1 MTEQKKENQQDE
13 VKLWINKIDVAQ
25 KNYHEYHKLIN
36 DIRKYYRNE
45 INKDK
50 QNVFWSSIETL
61 KPFLYFKQP
70 KPYIERREK
79 STNKIHNMACKMLE
93 KALIWDLEQ
102 FDFDSVIK
110 YARNDFL
117 LSGCGM
123 VIERYKPFF
132 GIIEDNEKKQIE
144 IKINEQVNTE
154 YLDPVNFIADSE
166 KVGIWE
172 DCTWFAIRQYLTFD
186 EAISAFGTEFHH
198 TLYNNSFEGTKSV
211 EIFEIW
217 DKKSQ
222 RVLYLSK
229 SCPHKFLK
237 VVERFS
243 ASDNFYPMPKPLLA
257 STTNDS
263 LIPVPDYVQIK
274 PLLDEL
280 DGVTLRMQK
289 TMKALKVSG
298 CYDNSFPELAS
309 ILNKE
314 VTLVSVSDFERL
326 KSAGGIKNIVEFMP
340 IEQYI
345 LALQSLA
352 QRRQDI
358 VNAIYEITGVS
369 DIMRGSSNGDD
380 TATAINKKTAFGTL
394 RNQDR
399 QNDMQ
404 RFIAEL
410 FKIKAEYICEY
421 FASEKLLSFLSQ
433 EEQFLPEAVAAV
445 ELLRKEHLRG
455 MIMGIESD
463 GIFAESER
471 NKQNIEAITT
481 IHNIINQAFDIV
493 SKQPALLNLYRQM
506 INSVVSNLANARQY
520 ESVLNNCFDKI
531 SEELNTPDKEVITP
545 QPNLQAEAIEVQK
558 QRNILDYQI
567 KKEQNEIKKAE
578 LLLKKQSEE
587 AKNILDAKK
596 VEIQASEQN

>member
-1 MTEQKKENQQDE
+1 MTKQIIKNSKDDVQS
-13 VKLWINKIDVAQ
+13 WFSKIEKAE
-25 KNYHEYHKLIN
+25 KNYHEYHKIIE

-45 INKDK
+45 TNKDK

-79 STNKIHNMACKMLE
+79 SANKVHNMACKILE
-93 KALIWDLEQ
+93 KAIRWDLEQ

-123 VIERYKPFF
+123 VIEHYKPFF
-132 GIIEDNEKKQIE
+132 GIIKDDNNNEIE

-154 YLDPVNFIADSE
+154 YLDPINFIADSE

-172 DCTWFAIRQYLTFD
+172 DCSWFAIKQYLTLD
-186 EAISAFGTEFHH
+186 EAVNFFGSEFYDI
-198 TLYNNSFEGTKSV
+198 LSQNSSDGTKSIEV
-211 EIFEIW
+211 FEIW
-217 DKKSQ
+217 DKTSKK
-222 RVLYLSK
+222 VLYLSK
-229 SCPHKFLK
+229 SCPDSFLK
-237 VVERFS
+237 VIEKFS
-243 ASDNFYPMPKPLLA
+243 LPDNFYPLPKPLFA
-257 STTNDS
+257 GTTNDS
-263 LIPVPDYVQIK
+263 LIPVPDYLQMK

-280 DGVTLRMQK
+280 DGVTSRMQK

-314 VTLVSVSDFERL
+314 VTLVSISDFDRL
-326 KSAGGIKNIVEFMP
+326 KSSGGIKNIVEFMP

-358 VNAIYEITGVS
+358 INAIYEITGVS
-369 DIMRGSSNGDD
+369 DIMRGSSNIIE
-380 TATAINKKTAFGTL
+380 TATAVNKKTAFGTL

-404 RFIAEL
+404 RFIADI

-421 FASEKLLSFLSQ
+421 FDDEKLLSFLSP
-433 EEQFLPEAVAAV
+433 EEQYTPEAQAAV
-445 ELLRKEHLRG
+445 NLLRKEHLRG

-471 NKQNIEAITT
+471 NKQNLEVITT
-481 IHNIINQAFDIV
+481 IHGIISQAFDIV
-493 SKQPALLNLYRQM
+493 SKQPALLDLYRQM
-506 INSVVSNLANARQY
+506 ISSVVSNLSNARQY
-520 ESVLNNCFDKI
+520 ESVLNNCFEKI
-531 SEELNTPDKEVITP
+531 AQELNAPDKEEVVP
-545 QPNLQAEAIEVQK
+545 QPNLQAEAIAVQK
-558 QRNILDYQI
+558 QRNLWDYEI

-587 AKNILDAKK
+587 SKNILDAKK
-596 VEIQASEQN
+596 IEIQASE